1 MGFFLGS
8 FAMTDQSLSFD
19 DVADLAVE
27 LGSSVSPAELHGL
40 LVGQLATGKRF
51 SQAQWLQEV
60 AKLLDIDAPQ
70 DPVHQREFAQL
81 YEQTLAQLEHE
92 AMDFALL
99 LPDQDVEFNQ
109 IVMSL
114 SEWCAGFLAG
124 YAIAGNGVVDE
135 DTDEVLQ
142 DFAAIS
148 QVGEEDEIDETAQQA
163 LFEVAEYVR
172 VAALSLFLAAGSD
185 GGADAAP
192 SSQSI
197 H

>member
-1 MGFFLGS
+1 MS
-8 FAMTDQSLSFD
+8 DQALSFD

-27 LGSSVSPAELHGL
+27 LGSSVSPSELHGL

-51 SQAQWLQEV
+51 SESQWLLE
-60 AKLLDIDAPQ
+60 AARLLDVDKPEEQIQ
-70 DPVHQREFAQL
+70 QREIQQL
-81 YEQTLAQLEHE
+81 YQQTLAQLENE

-99 LPDQDVEFNQ
+99 LPEEDVDFNQ
-109 IVMSL
+109 ILASV

-124 YAIAGNGVVDE
+124 YAIAGSGVVDQ

-148 QVGEEDEIDETAQQA
+148 QVGEEEDIDEVAQQA

-172 VAALSLFLAAGSD
+172 VAALSLFLAGGSD
-185 GGADAAP
+185 GGANAAP

>member
-1 MGFFLGS
+1 MS
-8 FAMTDQSLSFD
+8 DQPLSFD
-19 DVADLAVE
+19 DIADLAVE
-27 LGSSVSPAELHGL
+27 LGSSVSPSELHGL
-40 LVGQLATGKRF
+40 MVGQLATGKRF
-51 SQAQWLQEV
+51 SDQQWLKE
-60 AKLLDIDAPQ
+60 AANLLDVEVPEDQ
-70 DPVHQREFAQL
+70 VQQRELTQL
-81 YEQTLAQLEHE
+81 YQQTLAQLEHE
-92 AMDFALL
+92 DMDFALL
-99 LPDQDVEFNQ
+99 LPEEDVEFNQ
-109 IVMSL
+109 ILHMI

-124 YAIAGNGVVDE
+124 YAIAGSRDVDE

-163 LFEVAEYVR
+163 LYEVAEYVR

-185 GGADAAP
+185 GGFKAAP